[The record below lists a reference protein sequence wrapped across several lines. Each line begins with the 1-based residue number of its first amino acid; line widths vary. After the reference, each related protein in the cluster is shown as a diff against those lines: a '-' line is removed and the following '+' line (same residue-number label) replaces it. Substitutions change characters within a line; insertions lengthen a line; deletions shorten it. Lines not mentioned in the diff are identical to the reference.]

1 MTRPEFNNLS
11 KSKRSD
17 IVWDWGYIISD
28 RKTDREKIVLFSIS
42 NFFAEIAFS
51 LTDEHLTRITGLD
64 KNELHPDYFINMS
77 DDNPFFRAATFS
89 VKPTVMLQSEPASV

>member
-1 MTRPEFNNLS
+1 MTRIEFNTLS

-28 RKTDREKIVLFSIS
+28 RKTESEKIVLFSIS
-42 NFFAEIAFS
+42 SFFVEIAFS

-64 KNELHPDYFINMS
+64 KSELHADYLINIS
-77 DDNPFFRAATFS
+77 DDNPFFRAATFLVTPFGVKRNES
-89 VKPTVMLQSEPASV
+89 VNP